1 MDRDEFNA
9 LPSKEDIKVKRA
21 NGDVITVYKLKSGE
35 FCNSND
41 CTTKYSIEELQT
53 VN

>member
-1 MDRDEFNA
+1 MTQEQFNA
-9 LPSKEDIKVKRA
+9 LPSKKDIKVKRA
-21 NGDVITVYKLKSGE
+21 NGDILTVYKLKSGE

-41 CTTKYSIEELQT
+41 CTTKYSIQELQT